1 MKVSI
6 SFCLLLVLCFLFM
19 FLIVNTGFRVFVREG
34 MENKEENEDDKEI
47 VTAKKEKRAEKLPF

>member
-1 MKVSI
+1 
-6 SFCLLLVLCFLFM
+6 M